1 MLTDK
6 KGNFADLIGLNID
19 EKMIR
24 LYKDYYYK
32 TDIFLPQNSQKKI
45 NPLEGKEVR
54 TNTDIM
60 TLTTFKKSEFYQDF
74 LKKDNFYHEAAIYLT
89 NGEYFTGGIGIL
101 RDRNDGRFTDKDLAV
116 LSAITPYISK
126 SFSDYLNLCQAEQDQ
141 RLLRSCIDNLP
152 FGIVFIDH
160 TFSVVSNN
168 QLASDYCRD
177 IQNNLPQAGKSISET
192 LHLAFSNIKIEKGI
206 PIAVITTQSD
216 NYRFKFYPLMLPDND
231 SNILNYYIAHIIPE
245 DKKEEET
252 YRKRTSEFG
261 LTARETEIVDLIA
274 KGFNNKE
281 IAAKLC
287 ISYNTARTHVE
298 NILNKLDITNRTA
311 ILSTLGIVKTR
322 T

>member
-32 TDIFLPQNSQKKI
+32 TDIFLPQNSKKKI
-45 NPLEGKEVR
+45 NPLDGKEVM

-89 NGEYFTGGIGIL
+89 NGKYFTGGIGIL

-141 RLLRSCIDNLP
+141 RLFRSCIDNLP
-152 FGIVFIDH
+152 FGIVFIDNI
-160 TFSVVSNN
+160 FSVISYNE
-168 QLASDYCRD
+168 LAADYCQE
-177 IQNNLPQAGKSISET
+177 IQNRHPQAGSSISE
-192 LHLAFSNIKIEKGI
+192 LLQFAFSNIRITKGI
-206 PIAVITTQSD
+206 HMAVLSTPSD
-216 NYRFKFYPLMLPDND
+216 NYTFKFYPLLLPDNEG
-231 SNILNYYIAHIIPE
+231 NILNFYIAHIIPE
-245 DKKEEET
+245 GKKEEISFK
-252 YRKRTSEFG
+252 KRTSEFG
-261 LTARETEIVDLIA
+261 LTAREIEIVNLIA
-274 KGFNNKE
+274 KGLNNRE
-281 IAAKLC
+281 IAAELF

-298 NILNKLDITNRTA
+298 NILGKLDVTNRTA
-311 ILSTLGIVKTR
+311 ILTALGIVKPR